1 MKKVLIVLLILA
13 VAGGLFAQEVSFSGI
28 VETGLQIKKDDGK
41 AGKAGLWNDNDGV
54 GSRARIQGTY
64 DADTYGAKVGIG
76 TDFDPSATVSVYN
89 AYAWYNFLNN
99 VINAKAGLIDD
110 GVWTTGGPE
119 DWGLAT
125 GAGVRVEVTPIEGLN
140 VGLFLTNSGDISPFV
155 GSGGGDIAGD
165 FLKETAFGASYTSDL
180 FDVSLTFKLDSEADD
195 ETVDN
200 DGDNVADWVVHEDR
214 KPGNAA
220 KPNYAGL
227 TSPID
232 TDIAHE
238 AILGFAFK
246 GLPAL
251 TAKAEVRAS
260 ALGAFSDV
268 GTIWAN
274 EDVAYRVLEPLNV
287 GAVITEYYYV
297 NTDAA
302 KLFLQ
307 VKPYVEYQVNEP
319 ISVGLEVPVYF
330 QDKYTKLGL
339 GGKPWVKYAFSD
351 DAYIKAFYNLDYRK
365 PDGADAVTNH
375 TVQLDFV
382 VSF

>member
-1 MKKVLIVLLILA
+1 LILA

-28 VETGLQIKKDDGK
+28 VETGVRIEKEEDK
-41 AGKAGLWNDNDGV
+41 AGKVGIWNDNDSV
-54 GSRARIQGTY
+54 GSRFRIQGTY
-64 DADTYGAKVGIG
+64 DADTYGAKVGVG
-76 TDFDPSATVSVYN
+76 TDLASRSITVGGTDYQTSDAFTIYVYN
-89 AYAWYNFLNN
+89 AYGWYNFLDGIIN
-99 VINAKAGLIDD
+99 VKAGLIDD

-125 GAGVRVEVTPIEGLN
+125 GLGARLEVSPIEGLN
-140 VGLFLTNSGDISPFV
+140 FGLFVTNS
-155 GSGGGDIAGD
+155 SGTTQNIGGDFI
-165 FLKETAFGASYTSDL
+165 KETAIGASYTSDL
-180 FDVSLTFKLDSEADD
+180 FDVALAFKLDGEGDNEALDS
-195 ETVDN
+195 
-200 DGDNVADWVVHEDR
+200 DGDGKVDWIVDGDR

-220 KPNYAGL
+220 DPAYSSAA
-227 TSPID
+227 D
-232 TDIAHE
+232 ADIAQE
-238 AILGFAFK
+238 AIFGFAYK

-260 ALGAFSDV
+260 ALGKFSDY
-268 GTIWAN
+268 GTVWAN
-274 EDVAYRVLEPLNV
+274 EDVGYRVLEPLNV
-287 GAVITEYYYV
+287 GVVFTQYFYADS
-297 NTDAA
+297 DAG

-307 VKPYVEYQVNEP
+307 FKPYAEYQVNEP

-330 QDKYTKLGL
+330 QDKYTELGL

-365 PDGADAVTNH
+365 PDSGDAKTNH